1 MRIKGLTRI
10 FSGSRA
16 TNTPR
21 QTPNPPKR
29 RPIQPQPSVLVS
41 FAQWVCTVAAA
52 PPQVAASPSPI
63 GGNCTT
69 RGSDT
74 PATRRKKASC
84 SAKPHRHRHG
94 ERQGH
99 GEPGGSARERQKP
112 DNRTQGRPHFRYK
125 TLPAQVARPHFRY
138 KTLHAH
144 PPSPHVRDKTLP
156 ARPKWP
162 DLAQSTHA
170 GRVLYRFGQHNTEQG
185 EFCTKHKAEL
195 GLATTPQ
202 QAPQVRK
209 APGEP
214 QEPAA

>member
-1 MRIKGLTRI
+1 MQPTNHDRHRIRQNADP
-10 FSGSRA
+10 FSH
-16 TNTPR
+16 N
-21 QTPNPPKR
+21 R
-29 RPIQPQPSVLVS
+29 RFWSL

-84 SAKPHRHRHG
+84 SAKPPSPPAWRT
-94 ERQGH
+94 
-99 GEPGGSARERQKP
+99 PGARRARRSAHERQKP

-185 EFCTKHKAEL
+185 EFCTEHKAEL

>member
-1 MRIKGLTRI
+1 MQTHSATTVGFGLILPNGSALWRPHRLKSRPRRHQ
-10 FSGSRA
+10 SGGIA
-16 TNTPR
+16 
-21 QTPNPPKR
+21 
-29 RPIQPQPSVLVS
+29 LHE
-41 FAQWVCTVAAA
+41 
-52 PPQVAASPSPI
+52 
-63 GGNCTT
+63 
-69 RGSDT
+69 GS
-74 PATRRKKASC
+74 TRRRHA
-84 SAKPHRHRHG
+84 ARRLRVVQNPHHHRHG

-156 ARPKWP
+156 ARPPSPHVRDKTLPARPKWP
-162 DLAQSTHA
+162 DLAQSTNA
-170 GRVLYRFGQHNTEQG
+170 GRVLYRFCQHNTEEG
-185 EFCTKHKAEL
+185 EFCTEHKAEL